1 MSQWDIKC
9 ELMSWGSRGRS
20 FNRDLLHS
28 LIQCDLVDQ
37 NFALQ
42 LDPAFNAESGSRL
55 FAEAQEAGAD
65 FAVCV
70 SLRTSPTLTPH
81 WQLYL
86 ESKLA
91 LDVEIT
97 DVCNWIVRLW
107 RDSSTHHTFAC
118 VVLKVPS
125 LSVTRDKFLTLQ
137 VFPALHP
144 VRNFSGHR

>member
-70 SLRTSPTLTPH
+70 SLRTSPTLTLH

-125 LSVTRDKFLTLQ
+125 LSVTSGT
-137 VFPALHP
+137 
-144 VRNFSGHR
+144 NF